1 MPFKD
6 ASDDVSDQEKAQT
19 LANGSTLLSS
29 GIPKNGYVKDVI
41 LEKLGSKQSMTQNAE
56 LLAETQSAKT
66 EPEEKL
72 VANLNAEKQK
82 MTNTSKNKDNVEIKL
97 PISEESDSEEMNDE
111 MREDLLMQAEL
122 LNGLSANKFSQVLTN
137 LCNSSNIKKYSKFV
151 KNAKT
156 QKETNEFEV
165 MNGFQVQNF
174 QEAISKSSDIKLQKI
189 NSFNKL
195 SGNSKK

>member
-1 MPFKD
+1 
-6 ASDDVSDQEKAQT
+6 
-19 LANGSTLLSS
+19 
-29 GIPKNGYVKDVI
+29 
-41 LEKLGSKQSMTQNAE
+41 
-56 LLAETQSAKT
+56 
-66 EPEEKL
+66 
-72 VANLNAEKQK
+72 

-189 NSFNKL
+189 THYFL
-195 SGNSKK
+195 SRHLKQARPKQPPKEVPQ

>member
-72 VANLNAEKQK
+72 VANLNAEK
-82 MTNTSKNKDNVEIKL
+82 
-97 PISEESDSEEMNDE
+97 
-111 MREDLLMQAEL
+111 
-122 LNGLSANKFSQVLTN
+122 
-137 LCNSSNIKKYSKFV
+137 
-151 KNAKT
+151 
-156 QKETNEFEV
+156 
-165 MNGFQVQNF
+165 
-174 QEAISKSSDIKLQKI
+174 
-189 NSFNKL
+189 
-195 SGNSKK
+195 

>member
-1 MPFKD
+1 
-6 ASDDVSDQEKAQT
+6 
-19 LANGSTLLSS
+19 
-29 GIPKNGYVKDVI
+29 
-41 LEKLGSKQSMTQNAE
+41 
-56 LLAETQSAKT
+56 
-66 EPEEKL
+66 
-72 VANLNAEKQK
+72 
-82 MTNTSKNKDNVEIKL
+82 MTNTSKNIDNVEIKL
-97 PISEESDSEEMNDE
+97 PTSEESNSEEMNDE

-122 LNGLSANKFSQVLTN
+122 LNGLSANKFSQVLTS

-189 NSFNKL
+189 NSLNKL
-195 SGNSKK
+195 GSSKKQLLECKHKYTFAIMHGNNHKLLNRVME

>member
-1 MPFKD
+1 
-6 ASDDVSDQEKAQT
+6 
-19 LANGSTLLSS
+19 
-29 GIPKNGYVKDVI
+29 
-41 LEKLGSKQSMTQNAE
+41 
-56 LLAETQSAKT
+56 
-66 EPEEKL
+66 
-72 VANLNAEKQK
+72 
-82 MTNTSKNKDNVEIKL
+82 MTNTSKNIDNVEIKL
-97 PISEESDSEEMNDE
+97 PTSEESNSEEMNDE

-122 LNGLSANKFSQVLTN
+122 LNGLSANKFSQVLPS

-189 NSFNKL
+189 NPVTTILQAYILEGVLVSVFFRFCF
-195 SGNSKK
+195 

>member
-1 MPFKD
+1 
-6 ASDDVSDQEKAQT
+6 
-19 LANGSTLLSS
+19 
-29 GIPKNGYVKDVI
+29 
-41 LEKLGSKQSMTQNAE
+41 
-56 LLAETQSAKT
+56 
-66 EPEEKL
+66 
-72 VANLNAEKQK
+72 
-82 MTNTSKNKDNVEIKL
+82 MTNTSKNRDKVEIKL
-97 PISEESDSEEMNDE
+97 PISEESDSDEMNEE

-137 LCNSSNIKKYSKFV
+137 LCSSSNIKKYSKFV

-195 SGNSKK
+195 SGNNKKTLLECKHKYTFAIM

>member
-1 MPFKD
+1 
-6 ASDDVSDQEKAQT
+6 
-19 LANGSTLLSS
+19 
-29 GIPKNGYVKDVI
+29 
-41 LEKLGSKQSMTQNAE
+41 
-56 LLAETQSAKT
+56 
-66 EPEEKL
+66 
-72 VANLNAEKQK
+72 

-97 PISEESDSEEMNDE
+97 PISEESDSEEINDE

-165 MNGFQVQNF
+165 MNGFQIQNF
-174 QEAISKSSDIKLQKI
+174 QEAISKSSDIKL
-189 NSFNKL
+189 
-195 SGNSKK
+195 

>member
-1 MPFKD
+1 
-6 ASDDVSDQEKAQT
+6 
-19 LANGSTLLSS
+19 
-29 GIPKNGYVKDVI
+29 
-41 LEKLGSKQSMTQNAE
+41 
-56 LLAETQSAKT
+56 
-66 EPEEKL
+66 
-72 VANLNAEKQK
+72 
-82 MTNTSKNKDNVEIKL
+82 MTNTSKNKDKVEIKL
-97 PISEESDSEEMNDE
+97 PISEESDSEDMNDE

-122 LNGLSANKFSQVLTN
+122 LNGLSAHKFSQVLTN

-195 SGNSKK
+195 SGNGKRQLLECKHKYTFAMMQGNNHKLLNRVME